1 MPSLV
6 AWLDSTPEE
15 QKAARELIA
24 MFSEKES
31 RDELGIG
38 PIRDAFS
45 DLLFPGTSVLQ
56 TRARYY
62 LFVPWCYS
70 TADTRRLTGAA
81 YRDRGRGNERSL
93 IKTLRE
99 ASFSDRTGLI
109 GARRG
114 VGVRNL
120 PSDIYWNGMLRYAI
134 REHGTAIGSVKALDD
149 LTDGATEL
157 VVRSPTEWSPT
168 LPPSPPEFPHH
179 VEGGF
184 ALTADEAGWLAE
196 RIVATTEGTVLA
208 QLIEQGHLVD
218 SASPAPWVSVDQ
230 TQFEELHHARMFS
243 VAMQGAAL
251 LYNLLIA
258 ERFVAAGFDD
268 EGAHDRVQEYGER
281 LKAWQDEC
289 IDDELGSWDLDRMWE
304 LTRRTNPHIP
314 ERTQAFV
321 RRWVNG
327 LRRTMDSMHDTSLR
341 QLVQERE
348 ERKGTQS
355 RLKNEKML
363 AAWSGASGT
372 APMTYRWATV
382 KVLVN
387 DIIRGLD
394 DAGA

>member
-15 QKAARELIA
+15 QKAARELVA
-24 MFSEKES
+24 LFSEKES

-70 TADTRRLTGAA
+70 TADMRRLAGAA
-81 YRDRGRGNERSL
+81 YRDRGRGHERTL

-109 GARRG
+109 GARAG

-134 REHGTAIGSVKALDD
+134 REHGAAIGAVKILDE
-149 LTDGATEL
+149 LNDGATEL

-168 LPPSPPEFPHH
+168 LPPVPAKFPHE

-184 ALTADEAGWLAE
+184 ALTRDEAAWLAE
-196 RIVATTEGTVLA
+196 RIVAATEGTVLA
-208 QLIEQGHLVD
+208 QLVEQGHLVD
-218 SASPAPWVSVDQ
+218 PNSPAPWESVDE

-243 VAMQGAAL
+243 RVMHGAAL

-258 ERFVAAGFDD
+258 KRFVTAGLR
-268 EGAHDRVQEYGER
+268 EESGHDLVGEYEER
-281 LKAWQDEC
+281 LTNWQEGLDHEVH
-289 IDDELGSWDLDRMWE
+289 SWDFDRMWE
-304 LTRRTNPHIP
+304 LTARVNPGIP
-314 ERTQAFV
+314 ERTKVFV
-321 RRWVNG
+321 RRWVTG
-327 LRRTMDSMHDTSLR
+327 LRGTDDSLRDTSL
-341 QLVQERE
+341 QELVAERE
-348 ERKGTQS
+348 RRKGTQS
-355 RLKNEKML
+355 RLQNEKML

-372 APMTYRWATV
+372 APMTYRWGTV

-387 DIIRGLD
+387 DIIGGLD